1 MGIMKDI
8 LERDNVIRYSNN
20 CEADQIVTTL
30 SIAWNYSPVQVHK
43 KQRRAEQDVTTDE
56 EPSVGL
62 KEGHMSSNMKEKV
75 NHKSFITNL
84 YVINTDWKNKF

>member
-1 MGIMKDI
+1 MWSWSD
-8 LERDNVIRYSNN
+8 SNN
-20 CEADQIVTTL
+20 IIHCLELQP
-30 SIAWNYSPVQVHK
+30 IAGTQETEK
-43 KQRRAEQDVTTDE
+43 RAEQDVTTDE

-62 KEGHMSSNMKEKV
+62 KEGHMNSNMKEKV

>member
-1 MGIMKDI
+1 
-8 LERDNVIRYSNN
+8 LELQPSAGTQ
-20 CEADQIVTTL
+20 ETE
-30 SIAWNYSPVQVHK
+30 K
-43 KQRRAEQDVTTDE
+43 RAEQDVTTDE